1 MAVTGVKDALSQ
13 IKRRKMRI
21 LRGRIPAVFNS
32 YEIAFIASNMN
43 EIAKTAEALAVVV
56 LDQQKRIE
64 ELENKLKGATEDGK
78 DT

>member
-13 IKRRKMRI
+13 IRKRRMRI
-21 LRGRIPAVFNS
+21 IRGHISAVFNGQ
-32 YEIAFIASNMN
+32 EIAFIASNMN

-64 ELENKLKGATEDGK
+64 ELENMLKGATEDGK